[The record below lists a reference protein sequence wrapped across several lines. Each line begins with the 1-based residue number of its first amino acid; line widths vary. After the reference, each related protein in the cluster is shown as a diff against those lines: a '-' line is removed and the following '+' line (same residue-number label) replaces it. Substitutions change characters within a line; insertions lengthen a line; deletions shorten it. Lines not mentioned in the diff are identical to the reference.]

1 MGLALACSFSA
12 SYGVTLICSNS
23 LLFCLTPDSSILG
36 RMQTIQI
43 PCRRLAASPVTIS
56 VQSERITANSAGLW
70 FFHSTGCDTF
80 LENYT
85 TEGTGGQINFTAR
98 PGTIAAVLMT
108 GRKNAL
114 SCTEIS
120 QITGA
125 DNRTVTKLIYQE
137 RRQGAPI
144 LSDTK
149 HGYWL
154 AETPEEIQ
162 RCVSKLHQR
171 AREIHGTANAI
182 WQSMERTV

>member
-1 MGLALACSFSA
+1 MNEKERAAVSVGALDSGEESA
-12 SYGVTLICSNS
+12 LKRAD
-23 LLFCLTPDSSILG
+23 DSK
-36 RMQTIQI
+36 TN
-43 PCRRLAASPVTIS
+43 C
-56 VQSERITANSAGLW
+56 
-70 FFHSTGCDTF
+70 
-80 LENYT
+80 T

-154 AETPEEIQ
+154 AESPEEIQ
-162 RCVSKLHQR
+162 RCVSKLHKR